1 MKHKRLF
8 YILTIILYVSVVL
21 LSFAF
26 LLSIKSIECNFS
38 SVTSSVKYQ
47 RIERELSKYEGK
59 NLLFVN
65 TDKIEKKLE
74 KDPYVIVKKIEKDY
88 PNKLIVEIVEREE
101 AFLIST
107 DTYNYYLDNTFYVLK
122 KVEKSIDE
130 PSVNV
135 VSLNLEQCVNFNE
148 NLIVVGK
155 KYNVLKKWVKNSINQ
170 MMSIFSD
177 WKNIL
182 NEIVVKDFGNNVS
195 AKINFLTKQ
204 GVGIEVLD
212 PNFIFNQ
219 TTNSYDYVEDVSD
232 SVGIEEINEVYNMY
246 LTISDYEKTKGKLIV
261 YRTQDRKI
269 KVDYSKE
276 EV

>member
-74 KDPYVIVKKIEKDY
+74 KDPYVIVKEIEKDY